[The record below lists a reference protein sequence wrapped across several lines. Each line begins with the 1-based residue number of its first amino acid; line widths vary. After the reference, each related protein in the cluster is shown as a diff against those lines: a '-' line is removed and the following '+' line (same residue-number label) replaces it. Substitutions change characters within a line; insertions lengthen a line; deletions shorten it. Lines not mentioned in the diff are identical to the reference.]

1 MKTKKQYSK
10 PQLTQVRLVIQNP
23 VLANCNS
30 VNNII
35 PGDPATC
42 NFPGADCAD
51 AGLNPVGMCDAGL
64 PAVLCPGL
72 ELTCI
77 RS

>member
-30 VNNII
+30 VNTENPF
-35 PGDPATC
+35 PGTC

-51 AGLNPVGMCDAGL
+51 TGAGV
-64 PAVLCPGL
+64 
-72 ELTCI
+72 
-77 RS
+77 